1 MKEPDRDEAYDFAS
15 LITLLGDIEWPIESN
30 TKMRDNLVLL
40 DLDYIG
46 EYRIHEAQTFKERV
60 LERWFKRKGYE
71 FDESEFNKR
80 MERHA
85 EGLPRPEQVA
95 RILEEKNEKQN
106 ESHKKKI
113 GIIEEALKTAEKG
126 DLTIDR
132 ISKEISDANTIR

>member
-1 MKEPDRDEAYDFAS
+1 LKEPDRDVAYDSAS
-15 LITLLGDIEWPIESN
+15 LMTLIGDIEWPIESN
-30 TKMRDNLVLL
+30 TKMRDYLVLL
-40 DLDYIG
+40 DLDNIG